1 MYSITGPLKF
11 TVELKGRA
19 KNAQGTRAGLYILGP
34 KEVNGKSH
42 WLQDSGTNAIW
53 YYKKNGHW
61 NIGAQDNIGSDNRV
75 IHTSEDVA
83 GPQEA
88 TTWKYTSGG
97 NWIIS
102 EDILVFTFEQGMYIN
117 RMRIIWVFVSLRRPS
132 SALGTFS
139 DLIGSCLILFD
150 LVRSF

>member
-1 MYSITGPLKF
+1 MI
-11 TVELKGRA
+11 VELKGRP
-19 KNAQGTRAGLYILGP
+19 KRAQGTRAGFYILGP
-34 KEVNGKSH
+34 NEVNGKSH

-88 TTWKYTSGG
+88 TIWKYTSGG
-97 NWIIS
+97 NWITS
-102 EDILVFTFEQGMYIN
+102 DDILVFTFEPG
-117 RMRIIWVFVSLRRPS
+117 
-132 SALGTFS
+132 A
-139 DLIGSCLILFD
+139 
-150 LVRSF
+150 